1 MGDGIS
7 LFGPWQKAY
16 EIVDSMQERFK
27 RAAKKAVLQEAQF
40 LRGKIIEGLRE
51 QAPGGQAFAPLSPLT
66 LAIRSFERFKGSKAL
81 LRTASMRNA
90 IIVKAVPEGAF
101 VGILRTAKSKTGEAL
116 VNVAEMNENGS
127 EPIIIPITPAS
138 RRYFHAALAAA
149 GLESAPHGPSSGGA
163 AIAIVRIPARP
174 FMAPPFNTYET
185 EGAVRS
191 RFFKVLFEEM
201 NDDLGKL

>member
-1 MGDGIS
+1 MPDVS
-7 LFGPWQKAY
+7 LFGDWKKAV
-16 EIVDSMQERFK
+16 EICGSMQERFK
-27 RAAKKAVLQEAQF
+27 RVAKKAVLQEAQF
-40 LRGKIIEGLRE
+40 LRGKIVEGLRE
-51 QAPGGQAFAPLSPLT
+51 QAPGGDALAPLSPLT

-81 LRTASMRNA
+81 MRTASMRNA

-101 VGILRTAKSKTGEAL
+101 VGILRTAKSKTGENL

-127 EPIIIPITPAS
+127 EPIIVPITPAS

-149 GLESAPHGPSSGGA
+149 GLEAPKGGPSGGGA

-174 FMAPPFNTYET
+174 FMAPPFNKYET
-185 EGAVRS
+185 PGAVRA
-191 RFFKVLFEEM
+191 RFFKILFEEM